1 MWRKARRL
9 AGGPGHRKLASAGG
23 SRHGPAMRR
32 CLAFAALF
40 LSACATAPQTA
51 PEPARPQVVPAQPQ
65 ERGDLI
71 GLTAADLIQRF
82 GTPTLQIREGH
93 SLKLQF
99 RAQACVLD
107 AYLYPSASGQGVAR
121 VTHVDTRLRSG
132 ADINQASC
140 ISALSGA

>member
-1 MWRKARRL
+1 
-9 AGGPGHRKLASAGG
+9 
-23 SRHGPAMRR
+23 MRR
-32 CLAFAALF
+32 YLPAAFLF
-40 LSACATAPQTA
+40 LSACATTPQTQ
-51 PEPARPQVVPAQPQ
+51 PSTPQVVTPQVPQ

-71 GLTAADLIQRF
+71 GLTATDLIQRF

-121 VTHVDTRLRSG
+121 VTHVDARLRSG
-132 ADINQASC
+132 ADTSQAIC
-140 ISALSGA
+140 IAALTGA